1 MQSPRIQSDR
11 PPKRHKGLVMI
22 FTGDG
27 KGKTT
32 AAMGLALRATG
43 NRMRVRIIQF
53 IKGTWKT
60 GERPAFAQLA
70 ELGWP
75 VELEIAGRGFTID
88 RLRDPRVS
96 DEEHQVA
103 ARAGLERAKASLDAG
118 EIDLLV
124 LDEIM
129 GSIKAGLVTVD
140 EVLDLV
146 ERKHPATHLVLTGR
160 NAPLQLVEAA
170 DLVTEMTMV
179 KHHYRG
185 QGITAQR
192 GVEF

>member
-1 MQSPRIQSDR
+1 MTER

-32 AAMGLALRATG
+32 AAMGMALRAVG

-53 IKGTWKT
+53 IKGSWKT

-70 ELGWP
+70 ELGWHI
-75 VELEIAGRGFTID
+75 ELEIAGRGFTIE
-88 RLRDPRVS
+88 RLRDLRIS
-96 DEEHQVA
+96 DEEHRVA
-103 ARAGLERAKASLDAG
+103 ARAGLQRAQASLASG
-118 EIDLLV
+118 ELDVLV

-129 GSIKAGLVTVD
+129 GCIKAGLVTVD
-140 EVLDLV
+140 EVLDLIA
-146 ERKHPATHLVLTGR
+146 RKPPTMHLVLTGR
-160 NAPLQLVEAA
+160 NAPPEVVDAA
-170 DLVTEMTMV
+170 DLVTEMRMV

>member
-1 MQSPRIQSDR
+1 MSER
-11 PPKRHKGLVMI
+11 PLKRHKGLVMI

-32 AAMGLALRATG
+32 AAMGLALRAVG

-75 VELEIAGRGFTID
+75 VELEIAGRGFTIE
-88 RLRDPRVS
+88 RLRDPRVN

-103 ARAGLERAKASLDAG
+103 ARAGLERAQASLASG
-118 EIDLLV
+118 ELDVLV

-129 GSIKAGLVTVD
+129 GCIKAGLVTVD
-140 EVLDLV
+140 QVLDLIA
-146 ERKHPATHLVLTGR
+146 RKPPAMHLVLTGR
-160 NAPLQLVEAA
+160 DAPPELVSAA
-170 DLVTEMTMV
+170 DLVTEMRMI